1 MAGNLTVDDVPG
13 LSVRMSAK
21 VRAYLSGYL
30 GKAKVVAFAG
40 EADRYGNPTWDV
52 FVSEP
57 EPRQDERPDT
67 GEPRP

>member
-1 MAGNLTVDDVPG
+1 MAGNLTVDNVPG
-13 LSVRMSAK
+13 LSVRTSAK
-21 VRAYLSGYL
+21 GRAYLSGYL

-40 EADRYGNPTWDV
+40 EADRYRTTWDV

-57 EPRQDERPDT
+57 KPRQDERPDT